1 MRELN
6 RAVMGSISTEVLGK
20 AAGGQ
25 VFPREES
32 GHRAEKAL
40 GVVWYERMGVP
51 RGGGLWRRQR
61 KHD

>member
-1 MRELN
+1 
-6 RAVMGSISTEVLGK
+6 MGSISIEVMGK
-20 AAGGQ
+20 AAGGHA
-25 VFPREES
+25 FPREES

-40 GVVWYERMGVP
+40 GVIRYERMGGP